1 MNSFPSFVSYGYEYD
16 YLLSQPQPQPQPQ
29 PALPPAE
36 CILKNIFRLYT
47 TTNKSTNKPTNI

>member
-16 YLLSQPQPQPQPQ
+16 YLLSQPQPPQ
-29 PALPPAE
+29 PAIPPAE

-47 TTNKSTNKPTNI
+47 TTNKSINKPTNI